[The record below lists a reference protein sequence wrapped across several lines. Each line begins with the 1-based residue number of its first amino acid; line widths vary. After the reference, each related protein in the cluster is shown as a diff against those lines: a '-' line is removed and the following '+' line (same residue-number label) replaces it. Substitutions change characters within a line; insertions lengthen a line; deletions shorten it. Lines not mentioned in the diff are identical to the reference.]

1 MPQTRKPAGKPSGKR
16 PAQKRTAPRSRPSSQ
31 QQAVPASRGTPQPRP
46 PQEYPPNRHP
56 PGRRPPKKRRKK
68 SRQHPA
74 AQHPPEWTPR
84 SGQNVSR
91 PIDRNA
97 RRPQQHSQDQRAAAI
112 GEVQRRR
119 RRRHKRNYTLY
130 YIILF
135 FFLSATGIVLSL
147 TVFFNIETITVQGSE
162 VYAASDVLPLL
173 GVETGDN
180 LLRINTGAMEDAL
193 LESLPQADRV
203 TIDRN
208 FPSGLTVTIADG
220 EPSAQLFYDGSYY
233 VVSQSGRILQKNT
246 EARSGSGVVV
256 VGVTLENAQ
265 VGDYVDKLQQK
276 NWEEASALA
285 KEQGED
291 PPEMPDEL
299 TSLKTLFSA
308 LEAAEFSEVNAVDI
322 SSEVSLTIYWQNRIE
337 IRLGSFSELEYKLR
351 FVKEVLTGE
360 EYSAIIP
367 PGEAGILDAQS
378 ASSVMPFQPAA
389 GIEVPGGGAGEWN
402 WDDGLA
408 DGTAP
413 EDASSLP
420 EDASSTPEDSS
431 APSEPSS
438 DSSAAL
444 PDGDSGGESQVSVS
458 DST

>member
-31 QQAVPASRGTPQPRP
+31 QQPRP

-246 EARSGSGVVV
+246 EARS
-256 VGVTLENAQ
+256 
-265 VGDYVDKLQQK
+265 
-276 NWEEASALA
+276 
-285 KEQGED
+285 
-291 PPEMPDEL
+291 
-299 TSLKTLFSA
+299 
-308 LEAAEFSEVNAVDI
+308 
-322 SSEVSLTIYWQNRIE
+322 
-337 IRLGSFSELEYKLR
+337 
-351 FVKEVLTGE
+351 
-360 EYSAIIP
+360 
-367 PGEAGILDAQS
+367 
-378 ASSVMPFQPAA
+378 
-389 GIEVPGGGAGEWN
+389 
-402 WDDGLA
+402 
-408 DGTAP
+408 
-413 EDASSLP
+413 
-420 EDASSTPEDSS
+420 
-431 APSEPSS
+431 
-438 DSSAAL
+438 
-444 PDGDSGGESQVSVS
+444 
-458 DST
+458 